1 MAQQEDSGF
10 KTFTASEAIAKYAR
24 VTLASTGRI
33 EDAGLAVKEIGTATE
48 EAFASGDRVT
58 VKLRSAAGTH
68 KMIAK
73 EAMAI
78 GALVYTEAGGK
89 VQDTAEATAFM
100 VGHVVDNVAPTADGD
115 IVEVLYNT
123 HGDTAAS

>member
-1 MAQQEDSGF
+1 MSQQNDAGF
-10 KTFTASEAIAKYAR
+10 MTFTASAAIAKYAR
-24 VTLASTGRI
+24 VTLASTGLV
-33 EDAGLAVKEIGTATE
+33 EEAGLAVKDIGTATNE
-48 EAFASGDRVT
+48 TFASGDRVT

-78 GALVYTEAGGK
+78 GALVYSEAGGK
-89 VQDTAEATAFM
+89 VQDTAETTAFM
-100 VGHVVDNVAPTADGD
+100 VGHVVDTVAPTADGD
-115 IVEVLYNT
+115 IVEVLYNN

>member
-1 MAQQEDSGF
+1 MSQQDDSGF
-10 KTFTASEAIAKYAR
+10 KTFVAAAAIAKYAR
-24 VTLASTGRI
+24 VTLGSGGTI
-33 EDAGLAVKEIGTATE
+33 TEAGLAVKEIGTATN
-48 EAFASGDRVT
+48 EAFAAGDRVT

-89 VQDTAEATAFM
+89 VQDTAETTAFI
-100 VGHVVDNVAPTADGD
+100 VGHVVDIVAPTAEGD
-115 IVEVLYNT
+115 IVEVLYNA
-123 HGDTAAS
+123 HGDTAA

>member
-1 MAQQEDSGF
+1 MSQQNDTGYM
-10 KTFTASEAIAKYAR
+10 TFTASEAIPKYAR
-24 VTLASTGRI
+24 VTLASTGLI

-58 VKLRSAAGTH
+58 VKLRSAPGTH

-100 VGHVVDNVAPTADGD
+100 VGHVVDTVAPTADGD
-115 IVEVLYNT
+115 IVEVLYNN

>member
-1 MAQQEDSGF
+1 MSQFEDSGY
-10 KTFTASEAIAKYAR
+10 KTFTAAAAIAKYAR
-24 VTLASTGRI
+24 VTL
-33 EDAGLAVKEIGTATE
+33 GLSLIHISQVKEIGTAQTQ
-48 EAFASGDRVT
+48 AFAAGDRVT
-58 VKLRSAAGTH
+58 VKLRSAPGTH

-89 VQDTAEATAFM
+89 VQDTAESTALI
-100 VGHVVDNVAPTADGD
+100 VGHVVDAVAPTAEGD

-123 HGDTAAS
+123 HGDTAV

>member
-1 MAQQEDSGF
+1 
-10 KTFTASEAIAKYAR
+10 
-24 VTLASTGRI
+24 VTLASTGLI
-33 EDAGLAVKEIGTATE
+33 EDAGLAVKEIGTATNA
-48 EAFASGDRVT
+48 AFASGDRVT

-89 VQDTAEATAFM
+89 VQDTAEATSFQ
-100 VGHVVDNVAPTADGD
+100 VGHVVDLVAPTADGD
-115 IVEVLYNT
+115 IVEVLYNN

>member
-1 MAQQEDSGF
+1 MSQQDDSGF
-10 KTFTASEAIAKYAR
+10 KTFTASEAIPKYAR
-24 VTLASTGRI
+24 VTLASTGLI

-78 GALVYTEAGGK
+78 GATVYTEAGGK
-89 VQDTAEATAFM
+89 VQDTAETTAFQI
-100 VGHVVDNVAPTADGD
+100 GTVVDVVAPTAEGD
-115 IVEVLYNT
+115 IVEVLYNN
-123 HGDTAAS
+123 HGDSAA